1 MTYKKIEDP
10 VFRLLSAQHQV
21 ENVMKLIED
30 NPYEQYM
37 FMHLNT
43 VFYELERQLTNQ
55 SITGKIKSTQTEE

>member
-10 VFRLLSAQHQV
+10 VFKLLSAKYQV

-37 FMHLNT
+37 YMHLNT
-43 VFYELERQLTNQ
+43 VYYELERQL
-55 SITGKIKSTQTEE
+55 SLCS